1 MTVSTELLDALRE
14 YGPHLVPLADRLDA
28 ARTDRGVPP
37 GRLGELAGLG
47 LVDVAVDGERGGLGL
62 DEVALAELFTVAGE
76 QPLPAAVRET
86 AATLLPLLAT
96 AGGPWAEETLAA
108 LRAGTVVG
116 GGGGSLTDD
125 PVHAADRVTVHAQP
139 VWLGRDATVA
149 AVVTPTLAVA
159 VELRGPAAPLSGV
172 DAGQGLAA
180 LSVDLP
186 SDRCA
191 IARGDQARALWRR
204 WQLLQLADA
213 LGCARAVLRRSRDY
227 AVDRHQFGRPI
238 ATFQAVAHTLA
249 DMHVG
254 VTAGESLL
262 ARAAFLLRDN
272 DNAADDALTAAA
284 CWLPARAR
292 RVCEQG
298 VQVHG
303 GNGYTWEFGLHLYY
317 RRVLAVQASLGGRY
331 GAAARAGRTGVTR

>member
-1 MTVSTELLDALRE
+1 MSTELLDALRE
-14 YGPHLVPLADRLDA
+14 YGPRLVPPADRLDA
-28 ARTDRGVPP
+28 ARTDLGVPP
-37 GRLGELAGLG
+37 DRLGRLAGLG
-47 LVDVAVDGERGGLGL
+47 LVDAGVSTELGGLGL
-62 DEVALAELFTVAGE
+62 DEVDLAALFAVAGE
-76 QPLPAAVRET
+76 QPLPAAIRET
-86 AATLLPLLAT
+86 TATLAPLLAR
-96 AGGPWAEETLAA
+96 AGGPWAADTLAA
-108 LRAGTVVG
+108 LRAGTTVG

-125 PVHAADRVTVHAQP
+125 LVHSAGRVTVRDQP

-159 VELRGPAAPLSGV
+159 VELRGPATPLSGV
-172 DAGQGLAA
+172 DAGQGLAM
-180 LSVDLP
+180 LSVDDP
-186 SDRCA
+186 GDRCA
-191 IARGDQARALWRR
+191 VLRGDDARTLWHR
-204 WQLLQLADA
+204 WQLLLLADA

-227 AVDRHQFGRPI
+227 AVERHQFGRPI
-238 ATFQAVAHTLA
+238 AAFQSVAHLLA

-262 ARAAFLLRDN
+262 ARVASLLRDN
-272 DNAADDALTAAA
+272 ENAADDTLASAA

-298 VQVHG
+298 IQVHG

-317 RRVLAVQASLGGRY
+317 RRVLAVQASLGGRF

>member
-1 MTVSTELLDALRE
+1 MSAEFLDALRE
-14 YGPHLVPLADRLDA
+14 YGPRLVPLADRLDA
-28 ARTDRGVPP
+28 ARTDRGVP
-37 GRLGELAGLG
+37 LGPLAELGILDA
-47 LVDVAVDGERGGLGL
+47 AVSVEHGGLGL
-62 DEVALAELFTVAGE
+62 DEVELAELFTVAGE

-86 AATLLPLLAT
+86 AATLAPLLAL

-108 LRAGTVVG
+108 LRAGTAVG
-116 GGGGSLTDD
+116 GGGGSLTDSVQAGD
-125 PVHAADRVTVHAQP
+125 HVTVHAQP

-159 VELRGPAAPLSGV
+159 VELREPAAPLSGV
-172 DAGQGLAA
+172 DAGQGLAT
-180 LSVDLP
+180 LSVDAP

-238 ATFQAVAHTLA
+238 AAFQAVAHTLA

-254 VTAGESLL
+254 VTVGESIL

-272 DNAADDALTAAA
+272 DDEVDDALAAA
-284 CWLPARAR
+284 AYWLPARAR

-331 GAAARAGRTGVTR
+331 GAAARAGRTGVTS